1 MATMAASQIV
11 ANSSSRD
18 DNMKTIKGKPM
29 DTRTELLGEGNCTY
43 CWGLSIDGCRLGSSS
58 LPLRSGKGSLNGV
71 EAKLEPT
78 NLTPSRN
85 TGREPHPD
93 HRWAC
98 GPPNDRGENPPVLQG
113 VHSRAGGTGGP
124 PNL

>member
-1 MATMAASQIV
+1 
-11 ANSSSRD
+11 
-18 DNMKTIKGKPM
+18 M
-29 DTRTELLGEGNCTY
+29 DTRTELLGEGNHTY
-43 CWGLSIDGCRLGSSS
+43 CLGLSIDGWHLGSSS
-58 LPLRSGKGSLNGV
+58 LPLQSDKGSLNGV

-78 NLTPSRN
+78 NLMPSQN

-98 GPPNDRGENPPVLQG
+98 GPLDDQGENPPVPQG
-113 VHSRAGGTGGP
+113 VHSRAGGIGGP